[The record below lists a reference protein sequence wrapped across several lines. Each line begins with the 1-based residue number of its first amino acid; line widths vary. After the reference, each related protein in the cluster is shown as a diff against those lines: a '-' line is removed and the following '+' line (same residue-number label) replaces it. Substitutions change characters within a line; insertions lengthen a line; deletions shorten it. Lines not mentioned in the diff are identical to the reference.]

1 MNNPTT
7 PQQVAKSASAKKM
20 LMSDLMQT
28 VGILPILILIVA
40 VFGFIAPNFFTE
52 SNLLN
57 ITRQASINIVLAAG
71 MTFIILTGGI
81 DLSVGS
87 ILGTT
92 AVAAMVVSLIPEF
105 AMLSVP
111 AALLLGMVLGLFNGA
126 LVAFAGLPP
135 FIVTLGTYTALRGAA
150 YLLADGTTVINSNI
164 SFEWIGNNYLGP
176 VPWLVVIALAVV
188 VVCWFIL
195 RRTTLGV
202 HIYAVGGNKQA
213 AALSGVNV
221 NKVYFL
227 VMMNMSFLAAVAGI
241 LFIGRTGAAGPS
253 DGTMWELD
261 AIASVFIGGAAV
273 SGGIGTV
280 VGGLIAPK
288 LIGKTNSKTAIIIG
302 FLIQAAA
309 TLPLAFVS
317 DNRTWLVPLLIVTF
331 IGGILGAL
339 LGKAVLKKH
348 FEKAG
353 IA

>member
-1 MNNPTT
+1 MRSPCLTSACRIHSPRGRPVRGNQQKLLISRWVAIGPRILILDEPTRGVDVGAKSEIYRIMNQMARKGVAILMISSELPEIVGMSDRVYVMREGSIAGELHGAEISGKHHDAGDRRERLSSSGGATMTNSTH

-57 ITRQASINIVLAAG
+57 ITRRASINIVLAAG

-105 AMLSVP
+105 AMLSIP
-111 AALLLGMVLGLFNGA
+111 AALMLGPVLGLFNGA

-164 SFEWIGNNYLGP
+164 NFEWIGNNYLGP
-176 VPWLVVIALAVV
+176 
-188 VVCWFIL
+188 
-195 RRTTLGV
+195 
-202 HIYAVGGNKQA
+202 H
-213 AALSGVNV
+213 S
-221 NKVYFL
+221 
-227 VMMNMSFLAAVAGI
+227 VAG
-241 LFIGRTGAAGPS
+241 GDRAGGHCAVLVYS
-253 DGTMWELD
+253 
-261 AIASVFIGGAAV
+261 ASHHAWRSHLCGWRQHAGGA
-273 SGGIGTV
+273 
-280 VGGLIAPK
+280 
-288 LIGKTNSKTAIIIG
+288 
-302 FLIQAAA
+302 
-309 TLPLAFVS
+309 S
-317 DNRTWLVPLLIVTF
+317 DR
-331 IGGILGAL
+331 
-339 LGKAVLKKH
+339 H
-348 FEKAG
+348 
-353 IA
+353 

>member
-1 MNNPTT
+1 
-7 PQQVAKSASAKKM
+7 M

-28 VGILPILILIVA
+28 IGILPILILIVA

-105 AMLSVP
+105 AMLSIP
-111 AALLLGMVLGLFNGA
+111 AALMLGMVLGLFNGA

-164 SFEWIGNNYLGP
+164 NFEWIGNNYLGP
-176 VPWLVVIALAVV
+176 ILDGCDHTAVI

-202 HIYAVGGNKQA
+202 HIYAVGGNMQA
-213 AALSGVNV
+213 ARLTGIKVWLVLLFVYGMSGLLSG
-221 NKVYFL
+221 L
-227 VMMNMSFLAAVAGI
+227 GGVMSASRLYSANGNLG
-241 LFIGRTGAAGPS
+241 TGY
-253 DGTMWELD
+253 ELD
-261 AIASVFIGGAAV
+261 AIAAVILGGTSFV
-273 SGGIGTV
+273 GGIGTITGTL
-280 VGGLIAPK
+280 VGALIIATLNNGMTLMGVSYFWQLVIK
-288 LIGKTNSKTAIIIG
+288 GAVIII
-302 FLIQAAA
+302 
-309 TLPLAFVS
+309 
-317 DNRTWLVPLLIVTF
+317 
-331 IGGILGAL
+331 
-339 LGKAVLKKH
+339 AVLIDKYRTRH
-348 FEKAG
+348 HQSA
-353 IA
+353 